1 MKRALLIAMAITLVA
16 TLSSFA
22 GDQKEEKKIKE
33 HKETKQCTADP
44 DVCKQKIAE
53 KMTQMGMIGVDG
65 DWDAD
70 KGVFIIKEFFEES
83 NGESAGLAVG
93 DELVKING
101 VAMADEKAYKT
112 DAENR
117 VPGKVVPVT
126 FMRDGDEL
134 TVKVKLIATPKAVI
148 KKQIQHH
155 MQMYHSDD
163 CEKEKMMKKKQMM
176 EEEKQKKMEEK

>member
-1 MKRALLIAMAITLVA
+1 MKRVLLIAMAITLAA
-16 TLSSFA
+16 TLSSYA

-53 KMTQMGMIGVDG
+53 KMAQMGMIGVDG

-101 VAMADEKAYKT
+101 VAMADEKAYKA

-126 FMRDGDEL
+126 FMRNGDEL
-134 TVKVKLIATPKAVI
+134 TVKVTLIATPKSVV
-148 KKQIQHH
+148 KKQITAHLKK
-155 MQMYHSDD
+155 YHKEWCDQKMK
-163 CEKEKMMKKKQMM
+163 EKEKQKMM
-176 EEEKQKKMEEK
+176 EEK